1 MAPQVTPG
9 DGSLFEESKR
19 TVRRRGERVDRI
31 ARPRMP
37 DLTDEPLTVHRA
49 VAEAEVAVSQVT
61 LSAIIDGTNPKG
73 DVLSVAETAGV
84 MAGKKASYLVPLVH
98 TSGLTELFVTA
109 VPDRT
114 AGAIRIR
121 SEVASLGVSGVE
133 VEALTAAAVAGL
145 TVYDM
150 IRDLEPE
157 AEIRAVRLISTD
169 TGDQEAWRRQR
180 DPGAGQKAPRGARI
194 AGRVGSGPFRG
205 PGSRPR

>member
-19 TVRRRGERVDRI
+19 VVRRRGERVERI

-37 DLTDEPLTVHRA
+37 DLTGEPLTVHRA
-49 VAEAEVAVSQVT
+49 VAEAEVAVSQET
-61 LSAIIDGTNPKG
+61 LSAIVDGTNPKG

-84 MAGKKASYLVPLVH
+84 MAGKRASDLVPLVH
-98 TSGLTELFVTA
+98 TAGLTELFVTA
-109 VPDRT
+109 VPDRA
-114 AGAIRIR
+114 AGAVRIR
-121 SEVASLGVSGVE
+121 SEVAALGVSGVE

-157 AEIRAVRLISTD
+157 AEIRAVRLISAES
-169 TGDQEAWRRQR
+169 GEQEAWRRQR
-180 DPGAGQKAPRGARI
+180 DPAGGQKAPRGARI